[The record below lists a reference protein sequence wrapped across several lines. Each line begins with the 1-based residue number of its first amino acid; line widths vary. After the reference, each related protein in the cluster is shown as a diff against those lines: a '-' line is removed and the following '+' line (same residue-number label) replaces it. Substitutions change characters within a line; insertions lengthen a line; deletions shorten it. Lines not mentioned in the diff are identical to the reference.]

1 MDLFAE
7 KFDPNSFKMGV
18 IGPGTQRA
26 IEEKGWKVSF
36 LPQSTDP
43 KEGIDEFAE
52 KLKSNES
59 VIMACGDKSL
69 KRMHGIIPAERLI
82 EWEFYENVPGGNIP
96 KSTADYMIFTSP
108 SNADAYLDIHELDEN
123 QMVVAIGK
131 TTDTALERR
140 GISKKIR
147 AEHPTEE
154 SIWEAIKEDLSLR
167 EKN

>member
-7 KFDPNSFKMGV
+7 EFDPNSFKIGV

-26 IEEKGWKVSF
+26 IEENGWKVAF

-52 KLKSNES
+52 ILGSDES

-82 EWEFYENVPGGNIP
+82 EWEFYENVSAKNIP
-96 KSTADYMIFTSP
+96 KSSADYMIFTSP
-108 SNADAYLDIHELDEN
+108 SNADAYLDVHELDDN

-131 TTDTALERR
+131 TTDAALEKR
-140 GISKKIR
+140 GILKHAR
-147 AEHPTEE
+147 AGFSGSPENE
-154 SIWEAIKEDLSLR
+154 SPCS
-167 EKN
+167 